1 MMPSANTPLFYGS
14 NWVVRLGQVWMVD
27 NELLVQNPRPTERI
41 SVISWTIFKDS
52 SEEMRRL
59 RPEGRIFGLGQ
70 ADAPTAA
77 SLEFTFAVFGTAEPL
92 TGSDREAQSM

>member
-1 MMPSANTPLFYGS
+1 MCASSTEGES
-14 NWVVRLGQVWMVD
+14 
-27 NELLVQNPRPTERI
+27 PRC
-41 SVISWTIFKDS
+41 KDS

-77 SLEFTFAVFGTAEPL
+77 SLEFTFAVFGTAEPQ
-92 TGSDREAQSM
+92 TGSDREAQIM